1 MTGDVAPLSTTEYAV
16 LGLLAE
22 GPAHGFAL
30 ARRLE
35 SESPVGRVLTVRQ
48 PLVYR
53 ALRRLVESGN
63 AEEAAV
69 EPGVAGGRRVIHRIT
84 PAGRR
89 RLTAWLGEP
98 VGHVRDLR
106 IEFLLKVVLLQRA
119 GLSPLGLVGRQRA
132 ALEGTFAAIAAT
144 TDDAGDP
151 VQVWRK
157 HTATAAADF
166 LATLEALFG
175 RRRRSV
181 GGT

>member
-1 MTGDVAPLSTTEYAV
+1 MASRSVTEYAV

-35 SESPVGRVLTVRQ
+35 PGAPVGRVITVRQ

-53 ALRRLVESGN
+53 ALRRLAEAGD
-63 AEEAAV
+63 AEEAVV

-89 RLTAWLGEP
+89 RLAAWLDEP

-119 GLSPLGLVGRQRA
+119 GASPLPLVERQRA
-132 ALEGTFAAIAAT
+132 ALDGTLAAVTSAP
-144 TDDAGDP
+144 DDAADP
-151 VQVWRK
+151 VALWRK
-157 HTATAAADF
+157 YTAAAAGDF
-166 LATLEALFG
+166 LDALI
-175 RRRRSV
+175 REL
-181 GGT
+181 